1 MSSLVNTDS
10 RSPPLSLQA
19 FQRSSS
25 HPSRPAGESLSPW
38 ARVAPSS
45 MCTARCDAE
54 RRSRS
59 MMRARISAGW
69 SSVRGAFWARSQA
82 GGAGEEDKG
91 PPGADVDAVGLV
103 GVLVAELAGDD
114 PADVAAA
121 GGVLL
126 VSQGLGHQDVPEVG
140 DLPEVDVRKAG

>member
-25 HPSRPAGESLSPW
+25 QASSPAGESLSAC

-45 MCTARCDAE
+45 MCTARWDAE

-59 MMRARISAGW
+59 MMRARTSAGW
-69 SSVRGAFWARSQA
+69 SFVSGRFRAKSQA
-82 GGAGEEDKG
+82 GGPGKEG
-91 PPGADVDAVGLV
+91 GRRPGADMDAVQLV
-103 GVLVAELAGDD
+103 GVLVSELAGDD
-114 PADVAAA
+114 PADVAAP
-121 GGVLL
+121 GRVLL
-126 VSQGLGHQDVPEVG
+126 
-140 DLPEVDVRKAG
+140 